1 MIFTAWV
8 THRNKQHTDDV
19 GCSVHTKPLICQLMI
34 NILNFHLK
42 REKDCPALDPAECDG
57 EEEEEHYTPSS
68 SVPDLCPYCRT
79 VLFIT
84 CIQEAL
90 TTDIRW
96 EKTLRFIIQIT
107 LNYVHYRSVEK
118 WTFPKQSS
126 MIHLQSRASSL

>member
-1 MIFTAWV
+1 MIFTARV

-19 GCSVHTKPLICQLMI
+19 GCSVHTKPLICQFMT

-42 REKDCPALDPAECDG
+42 RKKDCAALNPAECDG
-57 EEEEEHYTPSS
+57 EEEEEHCTPAS
-68 SVPDLCPYCRT
+68 SVPDLCPYCRI
-79 VLFIT
+79 VLSIT

-107 LNYVHYRSVEK
+107 LNYVHYRSVER